1 MKKQKSQNFLWD
13 GITEKDFLDESDN
26 IIDEE
31 VGDYDKEAMIFFS
44 QNVNLMRHLPRLADS
59 LKPVERRGLYAIY
72 KDKAFIGTKAK
83 KSGVIVGD
91 TMTWHPHGDGSIYG
105 TLVGMAQPFI
115 NPVPYIAGDG
125 NFGNDENS
133 DGYAAMRYTEMLMS
147 KYAQDCFFSDFD
159 IDCIEKIHNTS
170 KDDDEPIALPCKYPN
185 MLVNGGFGIATGNQ
199 FCIPTYSIPDIIR
212 VTKKLLKNPD
222 TTDVY
227 MIPDI
232 PTGCDIVDN
241 GDLRE
246 ICDTGHGTLKMRSDI
261 TIIENPKKPNI
272 WILRINNLPWMVNLN
287 TVVDRLSELTK
298 NGVLPIKDIEN
309 HSYAI
314 RVKNPN
320 GGTMLKRQ
328 IKVDIIINK
337 AHDPNKIKQ
346 KLYKMTQ
353 LEKPISVNFKVV
365 TDALNIEMLNMR
377 GLILAWIN
385 IRREYL
391 RRRINKKIS
400 KLTARK
406 LLLEILIV
414 LTSKDNLEKTIKI
427 IKNNDEEDII
437 KALMNNKQVEINSYQ
452 AEKIADMKL
461 RAFSKDANDKYKKEL
476 SSVMAELKHYLSI
489 TKSPKIIDEIIEE
502 QLDDLMKYHIERR
515 SKVICEETDIEISD
529 TDHFVVITKM
539 GMIKKLAYQ
548 HGNMLKKKTPSLG
561 VFKNQD
567 YPTHGLVINNLDSIF
582 AFDHLGRF
590 SCVPLHEIDSHEPSQ
605 YGSNIYDIMKLNGEI
620 VEVFQFL
627 SPDIQ
632 SFIKDTLDADIFVVT
647 LTADGYIKKT
657 PITEFTKTRSQK
669 NVLAMNIRQGD
680 SLVTGKIILQT
691 RKDTR
696 GIMIYTKKGYFSYIS
711 IDNIPL
717 QSKTA
722 SGLATIKLDAD
733 DACKGIA
740 IIGDMDEYILAVTE
754 KGCMKRCELDYLGQP
769 GKRKA
774 SSYLA
779 ALDSTDAIAY
789 VDTIESDTEITVCTR
804 TSYQTFN
811 SEDIPIKGRKAKC
824 AKMISI
830 PLGNSI
836 ISVGVSKVVNR

>member
-1 MKKQKSQNFLWD
+1 MKNEAKNFLWN

-26 IIDEE
+26 IIEE
-31 VGDYDKEAMIFFS
+31 EIGRYDKEAMLYFI

-59 LKPVERRGLYAIY
+59 LKPVERRGLYALY
-72 KDKAFIGTKAK
+72 NDKAFTGTKAI
-83 KSGVIVGD
+83 KSGVVVGH
-91 TMTWHPHGDGSIYG
+91 TLTWHPHGDSSIYG
-105 TLVGMAQPFI
+105 TLVGMSQPFT

-125 NFGNDENS
+125 NFGNDENA

-159 IDCIEKIHNTS
+159 MDCIELIHNTS
-170 KDDDEPIALPCKYPN
+170 KDEGEPIALPCKYPN
-185 MLVNGGFGIATGNQ
+185 ILVNGGFGIATGNQ
-199 FCIPTYSIPDIIR
+199 YCIPPYSIPDIIKI
-212 VTKKLLKNPD
+212 TKKLLRNPD
-222 TTDVY
+222 SNDIY

-232 PTGCDIVDN
+232 PTGCNIIDN

-246 ICDTGHGTLKMRSDI
+246 ICDTGHGTLKMRADI
-261 TIIENPKKPNI
+261 SIIENPKKPNI
-272 WILRINNLPWMVNLN
+272 WILRINNLPWMVNMR
-287 TVVDRLSELTK
+287 TVIDRLSALTK
-298 NGVLPIKDIEN
+298 DGTLPIKDIEN
-309 HSYAI
+309 HSYPLK
-314 RVKNPN
+314 VKNPN
-320 GGTMLKRQ
+320 GGNMLKRQ
-328 IKVDIIINK
+328 IKVDVIINK

-346 KLYKMTQ
+346 KLYKLTQ
-353 LEKPISVNFKVV
+353 LEKSLSVNFKVV
-365 TDALNIEMLNMR
+365 TDALTVDILNMK
-377 GLILAWIN
+377 GLVLAWITT
-385 IRREYL
+385 RREYL
-391 RRRINKKIS
+391 RRKVNKKIT

-406 LLLEILIV
+406 LLLEIMIV
-414 LTSKDNLEKTIKI
+414 LTSEDNLEKTVKI
-427 IKNNDEEDII
+427 IKNNDEANIV
-437 KALMNNKQVEINSYQ
+437 KALMENKQVEINSYQ

-461 RAFSKDANDKYKKEL
+461 RAFSRDANKKYKKEL
-476 SSVMAELKHYLSI
+476 DNVMNELRYYLNL
-489 TKSPKIIDEIIEE
+489 TKDPKLINDIIDE
-502 QLDDLMKYHIERR
+502 QLDGLMKYHIGRK
-515 SKVICEETDIEISD
+515 SKIISEETNIEISN
-529 TDHFVVITKM
+529 TDHFVVITKL

-548 HGNMLKKKTPSLG
+548 HDTMLKRKTPSLG
-561 VFKNQD
+561 AFKNQD
-567 YPTHGLVINNLDSIF
+567 YPTHGLVINNLDSVF

-605 YGSNIYDIMKLNGEI
+605 YGSTIYDTLKLNGEI
-620 VEVFQFL
+620 VDAYQFL
-627 SPDIQ
+627 SSDIQ
-632 SFIKDTLDADIFVVT
+632 SFIKDTLDAEIFMVT

-669 NVLAMNIRQGD
+669 NILAMNIRQGD

-779 ALDSTDAIAY
+779 TLDPTDAIAY